1 MVTIFKLTNWAA
13 SNADKETIDK
23 NNNRQVTID
32 LSKYSKDIVDLL
44 LEESSIQCWKD
55 PEQEPLT
62 IKSYGRITT
71 EENTIEEL
79 IKDLKIF
86 SQPVRDFCRK
96 TKRIIRPYSTEDFER
111 DYFIPDL

>member
-55 PEQEPLT
+55 PE
-62 IKSYGRITT
+62 
-71 EENTIEEL
+71 
-79 IKDLKIF
+79 
-86 SQPVRDFCRK
+86 
-96 TKRIIRPYSTEDFER
+96 
-111 DYFIPDL
+111 

>member
-1 MVTIFKLTNWAA
+1 MVTIFKLTNWAT
-13 SNADKETIDK
+13 SNTDKETIDE

-44 LEESSIQCWKD
+44 LEESSIQCWKN

-62 IKSYGRITT
+62 IKSYGRITA
-71 EENTIEEL
+71 EKNTIEAL
-79 IKDLKIF
+79 IKNLKFF
-86 SQPVRDFCRK
+86 SQSVRGFCRK
-96 TKRIIRPYSTEDFER
+96 SKGVPRKYSSEDFVR